1 MSKCHSERIMPKV
14 LSIYV
19 ELSTGNENKL
29 FLQTWHKNLQL
40 FSQLLI
46 SQMII
51 FCDQTISKVNEEIGR
66 SKAQLHAKPDRNE
79 WKEII
84 STFEKNYELH
94 RKYRQQRKT
103 I

>member
-19 ELSTGNENKL
+19 ELSTGNEDKL
-29 FLQTWHKNLQL
+29 FLQTCHKNLQL